1 MSQLKVNTIRHT
13 GASSDAI
20 ELNSDGSCTVKATNR
35 SSNLIINGAMNVAQY
50 GTTSTTNGYNT
61 VDRWNNYTNNADEAG
76 TFSQASISSGNDAYN
91 AGFRNCLKVV
101 NGNQTSGVGTEDFI
115 QLKYTVESQ
124 DVANSGWNT
133 KSTSSYITFSFW
145 IKSSVAQAFSGSLR
159 TNDGT
164 AYSYKFS
171 TPSLSA
177 DTWTKVTKTIPGN
190 SNLDFNDDN
199 GIGLQIYLYPY
210 LGTNYTSS
218 DSNTETWI
226 TGQTNTYAND
236 ITGTWW
242 TTNDATFEITGVQ
255 LEVGDFASD
264 FCHEPYS
271 ETLRKCQRYY
281 QTITG
286 GVGVGE
292 DSTTTIVLSFCYP
305 VEMRATPSFS
315 TTGVLTFEE
324 MNDADRTQSSGH
336 ASVRSNR
343 DNSRGACLNLSNFSG
358 IQKDQPYPMSPN
370 HSGNDNRIALNAEL

>member
-35 SSNLIINGAMNVAQY
+35 SSNLIINGAMQVAQR
-50 GTTSTTNGYNT
+50 GTSSGSSGYKT
-61 VDRWNNYTNNADEAG
+61 VDRWQMSAGGANAAL
-76 TFSQASISSGNDAYN
+76 TQSHHALTSSDTGPWA
-91 AGFRNCLKVV
+91 AGFRHSFHILNAGQSGPDAGDNCEIPYYIEAQDMATC
-101 NGNQTSGVGTEDFI
+101 GWDYTS
-115 QLKYTVESQ
+115 
-124 DVANSGWNT
+124 A
-133 KSTSSYITFSFW
+133 SSYITVSFW
-145 IKSSVAQAFSGSLR
+145 IKSSVAQNFYGYLYTR
-159 TNDGT
+159 DGT
-164 AYSYKFS
+164 QKTYAFE
-171 TPSLSA
+171 TGSLSA
-177 DTWTKVTKTIPGN
+177 DTWTKITKTIPGHADISFVN
-190 SNLDFNDDN
+190 DN
-199 GIGLQIYLYPY
+199 GQGIIVDIVPY
-210 LGTNYTSS
+210 YGTNYTDSGVSLNAWKTKDSS
-218 DSNTETWI
+218 QLPVNTT
-226 TGQTNTYAND
+226 
-236 ITGTWW
+236 TWW
-242 TTNDATFEITGVQ
+242 TTSNSTLEITGVQ

-292 DSTTTIVLSFCYP
+292 DSTTTIVFSFCCP
-305 VEMRATPSFS
+305 VEMRSTPSFS